1 MMYIMNSN
9 FALVKQV
16 GDLSESRINEL
27 MTRFNSRFPE
37 IVRPNEQNII
47 FKRGV
52 TGIGIS
58 PDQIVYMTQDNAD
71 RLNSEEIFD
80 LLLEINDV
88 LGLSRKARM
97 VVNMEGTERFEG
109 NILEKSR
116 GILGDASDILQ
127 ADAIG
132 FRFVLTQELFRGDI
146 LIEPYLK
153 DNQSVYYGMAFETQQ
168 IDLSD
173 DAKKVLGAIFTYGIE
188 KSKEAARNIFS
199 L

>member
-1 MMYIMNSN
+1 MNSN

>member
-1 MMYIMNSN
+1 MYIMNSN
-9 FALVKQV
+9 FALVKQI

-27 MTRFNSRFPE
+27 VSRFNSRFPE
-37 IVRPNEQNII
+37 IVRPNEQSII

-52 TGIGIS
+52 TAVGIS
-58 PDQIVYMTQDNAD
+58 PDQIVYMAQDNAD
-71 RLNSEEIFD
+71 RLNSDEIFD

-88 LGLSRKARM
+88 LGLSHKARI
-97 VVNMEGTERFEG
+97 VVNMEGTERFER

-127 ADAIG
+127 ADTIG

-153 DNQSVYYGMAFETQQ
+153 DNQSVYYAMAFETQQ

-173 DAKKVLGAIFTYGIE
+173 DAKKVLGTIFTYSIE

>member
-1 MMYIMNSN
+1 MYIMNSN
-9 FALVKQV
+9 FALVKQI
-16 GDLSESRINEL
+16 GDLSDSRINEL

-37 IVRPNEQNII
+37 IVRPNDKSII

-52 TGIGIS
+52 TGIGVS
-58 PDQIVYMTQDNAD
+58 PDQIVFMTQDNAD
-71 RLNSEEIFD
+71 QLDSNEIFD

-88 LGLSRKARM
+88 LGLSRKAHM
-97 VVNMEGTERFEG
+97 VVNMEGTERFER
-109 NILEKSR
+109 NIHEKSR

-127 ADAIG
+127 ADTIG

-168 IDLSD
+168 IDLSE
-173 DAKKVLGAIFTYGIE
+173 DAKKVLEAIFTYGIE

>member
-1 MMYIMNSN
+1 MYIMNSN

>member
-1 MMYIMNSN
+1 MNSN
-9 FALVKQV
+9 FALVKQI
-16 GDLSESRINEL
+16 GDLSDSRINEL

-37 IVRPNEQNII
+37 IVRPNDKSII

-52 TGIGIS
+52 TGIGVS
-58 PDQIVYMTQDNAD
+58 PDQIVFMTQDNAD
-71 RLNSEEIFD
+71 QLDSNEIFD

-88 LGLSRKARM
+88 LGLSRKAHM
-97 VVNMEGTERFEG
+97 VVNMEGTERFER
-109 NILEKSR
+109 NIHEKSR

-127 ADAIG
+127 ADTIG

-168 IDLSD
+168 IDLSE
-173 DAKKVLGAIFTYGIE
+173 DAKKVLEAIFTYGIE

>member
-9 FALVKQV
+9 FALVKQI
-16 GDLSESRINEL
+16 GDLSDSRINEL

-37 IVRPNEQNII
+37 IVRPNDKSII

-52 TGIGIS
+52 TGIGVS
-58 PDQIVYMTQDNAD
+58 PDQIVFMTQDNAD
-71 RLNSEEIFD
+71 RLNSNEIFD

-88 LGLSRKARM
+88 LGLSRKAHM
-97 VVNMEGTERFEG
+97 VVNMEGTERFER
-109 NILEKSR
+109 NIHEKSR

-127 ADAIG
+127 ADTIG

-168 IDLSD
+168 IDLSE
-173 DAKKVLGAIFTYGIE
+173 DAKKVLEAIFTYGIE